1 MVALAAPVPAAVA
14 ATPPPVTVGDAA
26 PGAVANV
33 VGDFVGLRG
42 MRDDMRP
49 PGAVHSDAVRSDA
62 ERLRYGDSCNGPVRL
77 TKVLC
82 LSHTRC
88 YSQLVKAISKEE
100 AQLPMSRTVGVIY
113 STIFNWFANGT
124 RKVL

>member
-62 ERLRYGDSCNGPVRL
+62 ERLRYGDSWARGVRL

-88 YSQLVKAISKEE
+88 YSQAISKEE